1 MDLAKRLVALV
12 LLALCGFNAH
22 ASFPATESTRYSCGG
37 QPGHGGWHATTT
49 AAVAAWV
56 ATYNPGAVGPPYG
69 WSGGNCT
76 AILQWNGATANT
88 LAYSQP
94 VRTCPANST
103 LSGTVCNCNSGYV
116 ENGASCVVQQTPEE
130 QHCASINGSPV
141 KASWTTT
148 NPSLSTRTICM
159 SNAGY
164 SCSATVTGDI
174 CGSTGPNGP
183 YLCHGSG
190 VSGASGAG
198 TTCTPS
204 PEPDAPPPVGTPDT
218 NWPDAPP
225 PGTCPGTINGV
236 SVNVPC
242 SNTSTSN
249 TKTEQADDGAGNV
262 TSKSETKNT
271 TCNAAGS
278 CTTTV
283 TTTTTVNGGSPTTS
297 TKTTTEGKGQ
307 FCAGNP
313 GSKECGDGDG
323 SSFGGNCEASFV
335 CTGDA
340 VQCALTKE
348 VHIQHCKLNKAT
360 DEGALYDAEKGRD
373 GDQTGDLPGNET
385 IPFGPGSFDDSDA
398 IGGGACISDLTV
410 SYEWISATLPL
421 SMICGALLWFKNA
434 LLFIGGLAWLLIVFR
449 RK

>member
-1 MDLAKRLVALV
+1 MAYLFRLIAFT
-12 LLALCGFNAH
+12 LLSLFASGVHAAIPATSQTGYNCGFA
-22 ASFPATESTRYSCGG
+22 
-37 QPGHGGWHATTT
+37 PGYHATVL
-49 AAVAAWV
+49 AALQGWGGLGLAHV
-56 ATYNPGAVGPPYG
+56 TPPYVYNAG
-69 WSGGNCT
+69 SCVANIDGVPRVVSSGST
-76 AILQWNGATANT
+76 ST
-88 LAYSQP
+88 LYS
-94 VRTCPANST
+94 CPANST
-103 LSGTVCNCNSGYV
+103 LSGTVCNCNSGHV
-116 ENGASCVVQQTPEE
+116 QEGSACVVQQTPEE

-148 NPSLSTRTICM
+148 DPSLSTRTICM

-164 SCSATVTGDI
+164 SCTATVEGDI
-174 CGSTGPNGP
+174 CGASGSGGSW
-183 YLCHGSG
+183 LCHGSG
-190 VSGASGAG
+190 VSGGSGGG

-204 PEPDAPPPVGTPDT
+204 PEPDAPPPVGAPETD
-218 NWPDAPP
+218 WPDAPP
-225 PGTCPGTINGV
+225 PGMCPGTINGV

-249 TKTEQADDGAGNV
+249 TKTEQTDDGAGNV

-283 TTTTTVNGGSPTTS
+283 TTTTTVNGGSPMTS

-323 SSFGGNCEASFV
+323 SSFGGNCESSFV

-348 VHIQHCKLNKAT
+348 VHTQHCKLNKAT
-360 DEGALYDAEKGRD
+360 DESALYGAEKGKE
-373 GDQTGDLPGNET
+373 GSQIGDLPGNET
-385 IPFGPGSFDDSDA
+385 IPFGPSSYDDSNA
-398 IGGGACISDLTV
+398 LGAGACITDLAVNVWGV
-410 SYEWISATLPL
+410 SVTLPL
-421 SMICGALLWFKNA
+421 TMICPYLLWFRWA
-434 LLFIGGLAWLLIVFR
+434 LLAFASIAWLVIVFR
-449 RK
+449 K